1 MKAVYADITAL
12 LNTRV
17 VCRKHSGE
25 IVFPLQAVKVE
36 FLLEASK
43 AAIGGHKFRL
53 KAVMVI

>member
-36 FLLEASK
+36 FLLEAAK
-43 AAIGGHKFRL
+43 AAIGGHKFR
-53 KAVMVI
+53 